1 MVRAE
6 ESWTEIELR
15 EVGYVDEAQNF
26 LVNTVADDEVE
37 LLKPELVMTVD
48 KAGHSTP
55 MPYGIMVV
63 KSIQGRACSKLLR
76 VLYDS
81 GGSKSTAK
89 KIFCQKE

>member
-1 MVRAE
+1 MVRTE

-15 EVGYVDEAQNF
+15 EVGHVEKAQDF
-26 LVNTVADDEVE
+26 LVNTVTDDEVE
-37 LLKPELVMTVD
+37 LLKPELVIAVD
-48 KAGHSTP
+48 EAGHSTP
-55 MPYGIMVV
+55 MACGIMVV